1 MAVVSISRIQIRRGR
16 KNQGSGLPQLAS
28 GELGWAVDSQ
38 ELYVGNGSVAEGA
51 PYVGNTLLL
60 SEHTDLFQYADSYSY
75 KSDQLYVT
83 TGPTPNDPIKRS
95 LQERLDDI
103 VSVRSFGATGNGN
116 DQTLELQRAIDQ
128 LYLNPAN
135 LTEQSRVIL
144 ILEPGVYVISNT
156 IYLPPFVTLR
166 GAGIDKTII
175 RQTAA
180 LPAFETVS
188 GLSTIG
194 NYTNVG
200 IDTINQSQNIEI
212 SGLTIDTRAARQAL
226 LLQSCASSVFRDLKL
241 VGTWTFETTPAV
253 LDNAIE
259 LNSYSTAVTCHSNK
273 FNNVTISNY
282 STAIRSDNDIIDND
296 WENCKFTTLSHGV
309 AFGENTVLGTS
320 GMLTGPI
327 NNSIS
332 NSLFD
337 DIRIN
342 GFRVW
347 AGTGNTSRNNKYKAV
362 GYEGGTPL
370 SAITQHA
377 VIDFAS
383 TGNLSEND
391 WFERSEELGNN
402 PDYLLNIPFTPE
414 VAGPNIIDLGY
425 SQELHLTS
433 YGEYAKFFKL
443 PAATRTGYEIN
454 YVYKSNA
461 VNASRSGTMTLIV
474 DPTNNTYNLSDEYD
488 YTGDSNFAQNLKF
501 KAQNYDENGDTVVDT
516 VAIMVLN
523 STSSDDASFV
533 YTVKSKS

>member
-75 KSDQLYVT
+75 KSDQLYVN
-83 TGPTPNDPIKRS
+83 TGPSPNDPIKRS
-95 LQERLDDI
+95 LQARLDDT
-103 VSVRSFGATGNGN
+103 VSVRSFGANGDGTN
-116 DQTLELQRAIDQ
+116 QTLELQRAIDQ

-144 ILEPGVYVISNT
+144 TLEPGVYVINDT
-156 IYLPPFVTLR
+156 IYLPPFVTIR

-180 LPAFETVS
+180 VPAFETVN
-188 GLSTIG
+188 GLSTMG
-194 NYTNVG
+194 NYTN
-200 IDTINQSQNIEI
+200 IATDTSNQSQNIDI
-212 SGLTIDTRAARQAL
+212 SGLTINTQSARPAL
-226 LLQSCASSVFRDLKL
+226 LLQSCASSVFKDLKL
-241 VGTWTFETTPAV
+241 VGTWTFATTPAA

-259 LNSYSTAVTCHSNK
+259 LKSYSTAVTCHSNK
-273 FNNVTISNY
+273 FDNVVFSNY

-296 WENCKFTTLSHGV
+296 WENCKFTTLSQGV

-332 NSLFD
+332 NSLFE

-342 GFRVW
+342 GIRVW

-443 PAATRTGYEIN
+443 PAATKTGYKID

-461 VNASRSGTMTLIV
+461 VNASRSGTLTLMV